1 MIRRFIKDESGME
14 TIEFVVILAII
25 AGLIGIVAGIG
36 TRMKTTGGAAE
47 GEVNKG
53 LDSIDQ
59 TLGVSG
65 G

>member
-47 GEVNKG
+47 TAVNDG
-53 LDSIDQ
+53 LDKIDG
-59 TLGVSG
+59 TLGVG
-65 G
+65 